1 MISRISLAVA
11 LAFPLSAWAASAT
24 DDAFDTAQLYNRPAA
39 DTEEIDAPPPQ
50 RDSGLSTRV
59 DRLERE
65 LRNMTGRMEELQH
78 SVQLLEEQ
86 LRAAKQE
93 NLRAAPP
100 TAPAPP
106 PPPPGRRS
114 DAFDPATNPSAP
126 GAPREIGA
134 ATPSSPLPSS
144 SHATAGGPMRE
155 PGAPLDLTQG
165 HLAPPSPAIAAPA
178 EGAPSQTTV
187 KEDYDQAVAL
197 MRGGQYETAEKTLA
211 AFLAKYPKSKYTPA
225 ATYGLGES
233 YFQRARYREAAE
245 KYLEIS
251 TKYGQSA
258 QAPEAMLRLGQS
270 LSALGAKEQACAS
283 FSEIGVKYPGSPGRI
298 RDAAQRESK
307 KLQC

>member
-1 MISRISLAVA
+1 MFSRIPLAIA
-11 LAFPLSAWAASAT
+11 LAFSLFAWEAAASG
-24 DDAFDTAQLYNRPAA
+24 DAFETAQIYNRPPA
-39 DTEEIDAPPPQ
+39 DIDELDAPPP
-50 RDSGLSTRV
+50 RDPGLGTRV

-65 LRNMTGRMEELQH
+65 LRNMTGSVEELQH
-78 SVQLLEEQ
+78 SVQMLEEE
-86 LRAAKQE
+86 LRATRQE
-93 NLRAAPP
+93 GARGAPVAP
-100 TAPAPP
+100 TAPTTT
-106 PPPPGRRS
+106 RRG
-114 DAFDPATNPSAP
+114 DAFDPSINPNAP
-126 GAPREIGA
+126 GAPREIGSTQA
-134 ATPSSPLPSS
+134 STPLPPP
-144 SHATAGGPMRE
+144 SHPSASGPLRE

-165 HLAPPSPAIAAPA
+165 HLTQTSPAIVAPL

-187 KEDYDQAVAL
+187 KEDYEQAVAP
-197 MRGGQYETAEKTLA
+197 MRAGQYESAERSLA

-233 YFQRARYREAAE
+233 FYQRARYREAAE

-251 TKYGQSA
+251 TKYPQSA

-283 FSEIGVKYPGSPGRI
+283 FSEISVKYPGSPARI